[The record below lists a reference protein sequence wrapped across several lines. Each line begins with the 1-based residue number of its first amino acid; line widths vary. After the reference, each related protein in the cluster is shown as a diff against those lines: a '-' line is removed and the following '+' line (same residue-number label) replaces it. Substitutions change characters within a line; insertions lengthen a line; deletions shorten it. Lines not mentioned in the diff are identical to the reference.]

1 MRLEVSAGLTLK
13 KNKGAEWRL
22 TWGIERKKN
31 EAKTQWL
38 CGCEGQREKRL
49 KVGGKT
55 GRDEDAC
62 QYIVKM
68 PVRKKENA
76 GREKTH

>member
-1 MRLEVSAGLTLK
+1 METDLGDK
-13 KNKGAEWRL
+13 KE
-22 TWGIERKKN
+22 KN

-49 KVGGKT
+49 KEGGKT

-68 PVRKKENA
+68 PVRKKENT

>member
-1 MRLEVSAGLTLK
+1 METDLGDK
-13 KNKGAEWRL
+13 K
-22 TWGIERKKN
+22 KKN

-38 CGCEGQREKRL
+38 CGCEGQREKKL
-49 KVGGKT
+49 KEGGKT

-68 PVRKKENA
+68 GKKERKEERKEERKRRK
-76 GREKTH
+76 RENTLKNIHRP

>member
-1 MRLEVSAGLTLK
+1 METDLGDK
-13 KNKGAEWRL
+13 K
-22 TWGIERKKN
+22 KKN

-38 CGCEGQREKRL
+38 CGCEGQREKKL
-49 KVGGKT
+49 KEGGKT

-68 PVRKKENA
+68 GKKERKEERKKESA

>member
-1 MRLEVSAGLTLK
+1 METDLGDK
-13 KNKGAEWRL
+13 K
-22 TWGIERKKN
+22 KKN

-38 CGCEGQREKRL
+38 CGCEGQREKKL
-49 KVGGKT
+49 KEGGKT

-68 PVRKKENA
+68 GKKERKKGRKKESA